1 MEEAIC
7 GPWLTPLPTKRWSS
21 LRENLCYLG
30 KLYIGHQTTQKPR
43 KYMALFLVLIQKL
56 YMSFWI
62 RDLKSLAL
70 IFPLPCLVFQQ
81 KWHWFSQFLEQ
92 ESLKLKKKKS
102 PLYCLRKWILYWI
115 WNIQVTVMSSTRR
128 REQNISLKIR
138 LRVQVYRLVKSVR

>member
-92 ESLKLKKKKS
+92 ESLKLKKKKVHCTALENEFFTEYEIFRLLS
-102 PLYCLRKWILYWI
+102 CLRQEGENKTYLW
-115 WNIQVTVMSSTRR
+115 
-128 REQNISLKIR
+128 R
-138 LRVQVYRLVKSVR
+138 LDLGCKCTA